1 MGNTIGK
8 DKNEDTVDGGNLVP
22 HGIYKG
28 PQDWDYR
35 AVRKLIIERKLSPF
49 YTGLPDYDDN
59 WDEVTLTT
67 HNLPKNGDATKKSGT
82 FSSSSDSNLS
92 SSSSSNNKDLKRTP
106 SPANAVTASNT
117 SGTVGQ
123 SKGKDMLP
131 AKSLDALL
139 YKGAVECPIC
149 FLYYPRNINHS
160 RCCDKPICTE
170 CFVQI
175 KRPEAGSLGANNSPA
190 VCPFCVEPNFGV
202 CYTPPSFSAGLNA
215 TEAGTSAFSS
225 TQNSSKSLL
234 SAPSTNTPNLQDPK
248 IRRKSISHKNSDV
261 VTSGKPDWAT
271 RASIQPTRGQQGS
284 RRSSA
289 STPNSTPSRRLTVRS
304 AAEYGGYLAAMRSMG
319 TDLEEL
325 MIMEAIRL
333 SILEQ
338 EERERREREES
349 TSAENGSNE
358 DVSNDK
364 DEEDEDNDG
373 EELNTTSESSQTTN
387 IRRQSNESE
396 GEIIT
401 TINNNHPIT
410 STTTSTRAEDE
421 TIITSMSTDSFESGL
436 SPSNPLM
443 NHGQLSTETTTTT
456 LFSPFTS
463 SNLDIAASS
472 ASNFK
477 DVLPPPFEDYT
488 SVNNPSPIEQ
498 DENNNLNNNLEA
510 QASSTRSSGDIKI
523 APVILL
529 TNNNNTDAATI
540 VQNDNNRDL
549 DSRDQRGGS
558 WEPA

>member
-49 YTGLPDYDDN
+49 YKGLSDYDDN

-67 HNLPKNGDATKKSGT
+67 HNLPKNGEATKKAGT
-82 FSSSSDSNLS
+82 FNSNDSNLS
-92 SSSSSNNKDLKRTP
+92 SSSSSSNNKEQKRTLSP
-106 SPANAVTASNT
+106 SNTAVASNT

-123 SKGKDMLP
+123 PKGKEMLP
-131 AKSLDALL
+131 AKSLEALL

-215 TEAGTSAFSS
+215 TETGTSAFSS
-225 TQNSSKSLL
+225 STQNSSNSLL

-248 IRRKSISHKNSDV
+248 TRRKSLSHKNSEV
-261 VTSGKPDWAT
+261 VTSDAIRPDWVT
-271 RASIQPTRGQQGS
+271 RVTMQPTRGQQGS

-289 STPNSTPSRRLTVRS
+289 STPNSTPSRRLTVRP
-304 AAEYGGYLAAMRSMG
+304 AAMRNMG

-325 MIMEAIRL
+325 MVMEAIRL

-349 TSAENGSNE
+349 TRAEN
-358 DVSNDK
+358 
-364 DEEDEDNDG
+364 
-373 EELNTTSESSQTTN
+373 
-387 IRRQSNESE
+387 
-396 GEIIT
+396 
-401 TINNNHPIT
+401 
-410 STTTSTRAEDE
+410 EDE
-421 TIITSMSTDSFESGL
+421 TIISMSTESLESGL
-436 SPSNPLM
+436 PSNSLM
-443 NHGQLSTETTTTT
+443 NHDQLSTRTATA
-456 LFSPFTS
+456 LFAPFTGSTLNIATS
-463 SNLDIAASS
+463 ST
-472 ASNFK
+472 SNFN
-477 DVLPPPFEDYT
+477 DVLPPPFEDD
-488 SVNNPSPIEQ
+488 NKPPPPIEQ
-498 DENNNLNNNLEA
+498 DENNN
-510 QASSTRSSGDIKI
+510 SI
-523 APVILL
+523 
-529 TNNNNTDAATI
+529 TI

-549 DSRDQRGGS
+549 DSSGS